1 MPWNR
6 FSYEATNTTSSRFCN
21 EASGELYWSITFGTY
36 AKTPP
41 DRRDVVPLGRG
52 YLECAFVTY
61 LLSQREKMSRE
72 ECPLSTSMEF
82 QQGRLTVPT
91 RTVEEG
97 KGEDFSQGRS
107 LDNGSR

>member
-1 MPWNR
+1 MGSFPG
-6 FSYEATNTTSSRFCN
+6 FKE
-21 EASGELYWSITFGTY
+21 
-36 AKTPP
+36 K
-41 DRRDVVPLGRG
+41 G

-61 LLSQREKMSRE
+61 LLSQREKMRVGRNA
-72 ECPLSTSMEF
+72 PLSTSMEF